1 MLLLYLSSPLLLF
14 AVIFGVV
21 DYSTVPVTA
30 SLVASHIGLKVMGL
44 TMGLLSAGHS
54 IGAAIAASLGG
65 YFFDKDAT
73 YDLIWM
79 SSIALAIIAGVLA
92 FLIKETPSAVP
103 KVPTFSTSS

>member
-1 MLLLYLSSPLLLF
+1 M
-14 AVIFGVV
+14 AVIFGLV

-54 IGAAIAASLGG
+54 IGAAVAASLGG
-65 YFFDKDAT
+65 YFFDKDTT

-79 SSIALAIIAGVLA
+79 SSIALATIAGVLA
-92 FLIKETPSAVP
+92 FLIKDNPSHKLQAQ
-103 KVPTFSTSS
+103 

>member
-1 MLLLYLSSPLLLF
+1 MLLNIGTGYETLLLF
-14 AVIFGVV
+14 AVVFGVV
-21 DYSTVPVTA
+21 DYSTIPVTA

-54 IGAAIAASLGG
+54 VAASLGG

-79 SSIALAIIAGVLA
+79 SSIALAIIAGTLV
-92 FLIKETPSAVP
+92 FLIKDNPSIKKGNLAMAG
-103 KVPTFSTSS
+103 